1 LSKLLMI
8 DSAAAQCAVA
18 VFSDGRPLVER
29 AETMTRGHAER
40 LLPMIAEALDE
51 AGLRRADLD
60 AVAVCTGPGGF
71 TGARIGVAA
80 ARGLALGL
88 RRPAVGVDWFE
99 ALAFGVRG
107 PAAVLIPGLNGLRW
121 LRRFEDGAPCA
132 PALCVGVG
140 EPLPALSPH
149 EALIE
154 PSSDN
159 GLAPLARVAMA
170 RLGAASSSRAIER
183 PAPLYVR
190 PPDAA
195 PAAASLASRRA

>member
-1 LSKLLMI
+1 LTKLLVI

-18 VFSDGRPLVER
+18 VFCGDRPLVQR
-29 AETMTRGHAER
+29 AEEMARGHAER
-40 LLPMIAEALDE
+40 LLPMIAEALD
-51 AGLRRADLD
+51 AAALRRADLD

-88 RRPAVGVDWFE
+88 RRPAIGVDWFE

-107 PAAVLIPGLNGLRW
+107 PAAVLLPGSNGLRW
-121 LRRFEDGAPCA
+121 LRRFADGAPSGH
-132 PALCVGVG
+132 ALCLGV
-140 EPLPALSPH
+140 EDPLPALAPD

-154 PSSDN
+154 PSFDD
-159 GLAPLARVAMA
+159 GLAPLARAATA
-170 RLGAASSSRAIER
+170 RLGSASGGRAIAR